1 MKPLKTPEHVDKR
14 LPTREKEPKPKA
26 EEPMAKPKGIE
37 RKGNKFK
44 VFLEYE
50 GKRIHIGYAK
60 TLEQA
65 EEMLEG
71 AKREAGIDG

>member
-1 MKPLKTPEHVDKR
+1 MKLLKTPEHVDKR
-14 LPTREKEPKPKA
+14 LPSRGKESKPKA
-26 EEPMAKPKGIE
+26 EEPMAKPRGIE
-37 RKGNKFK
+37 RKGNKYK

-50 GKRIHIGYAK
+50 GKRIHIGYTK

-65 EEMLEG
+65 EEMLKE